1 MQYEKF
7 RQYLVAQGNDPAFV
21 NQCLRRAEVVEN
33 AYGRSIDEMVQDDAT
48 MYQTLKDLEWK
59 ISKDDLDNYQNTL
72 RHYYEMV
79 HGYKFPL
86 RVTGNRRLR
95 ND

>member
-7 RQYLVAQGNDPAFV
+7 RQYLVCKGNSLPFV
-21 NQCLRRAEVVEN
+21 DQCLRRVGVIEN
-33 AYGRSIDEMVQDDAT
+33 AYGRSIDELVQDDAT

-72 RHYYEMV
+72 RHYYEMIQG
-79 HGYKFPL
+79 HKFPM
-86 RVTGNRRLR
+86 RVTGNCRLK
-95 ND
+95 NI

>member
-7 RQYLVAQGNDPAFV
+7 CQYLVAKGNNLVFA
-21 NQCLRRAEVVEN
+21 NQCLRRAGTVEN
-33 AYGRSIDEMVQDDAT
+33 AYGRSIDELVQDDAT
-48 MYQTLKDLEWK
+48 MYQALKDLEWK
-59 ISKDDLDNYQNTL
+59 ISKDDLDNHQNTL

-79 HGYKFPL
+79 HGHKFPM

-95 ND
+95 SK

>member
-7 RQYLVAQGNDPAFV
+7 SQYLDSSGKDRAFA
-21 NQCLRRAEVVEN
+21 NLCLKRAEAIEN
-33 AYGRSIDEMVQDDAT
+33 DFGRSIDELVQDDAT

-79 HGYKFPL
+79 HGHKFPV
-86 RVTGNRRLR
+86 RVIGNRRLK
-95 ND
+95 

>member
-7 RQYLVAQGNDPAFV
+7 RQYLLQGHKQSFV
-21 NQCLRRAEVVEN
+21 DLCLRRAETIEN
-33 AYGRSIDEMVQDDAT
+33 AYGRVMDELTRDYVEMEDA
-48 MYQTLKDLEWK
+48 LIALEHK
-59 ISKDDLDNYQNTL
+59 IGRDDLDNYQNVL

-79 HGYKFPL
+79 HGQRFPM

>member
-7 RQYLVAQGNDPAFV
+7 RQYLVGEGNDLAFV
-21 NQCLRRAEVVEN
+21 KLCLKRAGVIEN
-33 AYGRSIDEMVQDDAT
+33 AYGCSIDELVHDDAT
-48 MYQTLKDLEWK
+48 MYQTLKDLEWM

-79 HGYKFPL
+79 HGEKFPI
-86 RVTGNRRLR
+86 RVTGNCRLKSK
-95 ND
+95 